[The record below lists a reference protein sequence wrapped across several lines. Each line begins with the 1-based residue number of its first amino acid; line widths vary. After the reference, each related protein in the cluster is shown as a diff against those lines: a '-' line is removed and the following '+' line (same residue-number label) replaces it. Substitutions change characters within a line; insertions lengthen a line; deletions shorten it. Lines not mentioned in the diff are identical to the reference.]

1 MYYLTLVAYYIYFN
15 SSKVFY
21 FLSLLILALFY
32 MFVLKQSVGDTQK
45 FAAWVCI
52 QEARD
57 LFCLQF
63 EESSTISAARHHS
76 NVSCYRVSVLSG
88 LIA

>member
-1 MYYLTLVAYYIYFN
+1 
-15 SSKVFY
+15 
-21 FLSLLILALFY
+21 

-45 FAAWVCI
+45 FAAWVCM

-63 EESSTISAARHHS
+63 KESSTISAARHHS